1 MTLLNRYI
9 AQHGKRLFGL
19 CLTLTGEREAAE
31 DLYQETWLRVCERI
45 GQYRPDM
52 PFEPWL
58 TGICVNLY
66 RDALRH
72 KSRSPF
78 TDAFADNEDKDS
90 AMERVAAPEREDYT
104 DLRAAIDRLP
114 EKLRTAV
121 ILYYF
126 HDQDIPAAAKTLRVP
141 RGTVKSRL
149 FKAKNLLRKEL
160 SDESLP
166 L

>member
-1 MTLLNRYI
+1 MTLLNRYF
-9 AQHGKRLFGL
+9 AQYGKRLFGL
-19 CLTLTGEREAAE
+19 CLTLTREREAAE

-66 RDALRH
+66 RDSLRH

-78 TDAFADNEDKDS
+78 TDAFADNADKDS
-90 AMERVAAPEREDYT
+90 AMERVAAPQQEDYS

-114 EKLRTAV
+114 DRLRTVV

-126 HDQDIPAAAKTLRVP
+126 HDQDIPTAAKTLRIP
-141 RGTVKSRL
+141 QGTVKSRL
-149 FKAKNLLRKEL
+149 NQAKKCLRKEL
-160 SDESLP
+160 CDESLQ